1 MKMMIMMIQ
10 ARRGIVKIP
19 SSLNSPHVLM
29 MAIMMVYQTDKV
41 ESLLSLLRQRTQL
54 FGTFHTR
61 TSLTLGECLSGDLHL
76 PLEQALRTQPPLPR
90 PDASD
95 TPEGGSMFYPRGE
108 PPHKR
113 TLLITR
119 SERETTDRRRH
130 TGSSSS
136 PIRPRHPERQGV
148 YWDLISTFSNKPT
161 IQDLSFTS
169 TMVTLFR
176 SYLVPNGGPTFITEA
191 SGAPYLHNK
200 PNDSKSENDNREKG
214 AGRG

>member
-1 MKMMIMMIQ
+1 MYCGVILTLVAVAAKESAERGNIVMKMMIMMIQ

-95 TPEGGSMFYPRGE
+95 TPEGGSNFYTRGE

-119 SERETTDRRRH
+119 SERERQRTDDDTQGLARH
-130 TGSSSS
+130 LSALGTLKDRGFIGILYLPSVINLQFRISF
-136 PIRPRHPERQGV
+136 IHVHYGHP
-148 YWDLISTFSNKPT
+148 FS
-161 IQDLSFTS
+161 
-169 TMVTLFR
+169 
-176 SYLVPNGGPTFITEA
+176 FI
-191 SGAPYLHNK
+191 SGAKRWSYVHN
-200 PNDSKSENDNREKG
+200 
-214 AGRG
+214 